1 LPIMTCTTY
10 SCQVTSSSSGAGATS
25 ADAADTPRG
34 ESGRSRLSK
43 GAVVDRALVLADAV
57 GLDALTIRKLAQE
70 LGVTPMAL
78 YWHFRS
84 KEELLDGLA
93 DRVWAEI
100 DVDVDPAAP
109 WPAQLR
115 TIMESLVRVL
125 REHPAAPQLL
135 MNSDKQGE
143 AALKVTE
150 LALEVLRSAG
160 FDPLHASEVARS
172 GLWTGI
178 MLVMSEPGIDAQSL
192 EDRAELQR
200 RKQVALAS
208 LPMAVYPRLVE
219 CAVPMTACDNPEFH
233 YDFGVSL
240 FIAGVE
246 AMAAN
251 LPAQDAAS

>member
-1 LPIMTCTTY
+1 MTCTTY
-10 SCQVTSSSSGAGATS
+10 SCQVTSSSPRTGA
-25 ADAADTPRG
+25 ADAPRE
-34 ESGRSRLSK
+34 ESGRSRLTKS
-43 GAVVDRALVLADAV
+43 AVADRALALADAM

-84 KEELLDGLA
+84 KEELLEGLA

-100 DVDVDPAAP
+100 GVDVDPAAP
-109 WPAQLR
+109 WPDQLR
-115 TIMESLVRVL
+115 AMVESLVRVL

-150 LALEVLRSAG
+150 VALEVLRGAG
-160 FDPLHASEVARS
+160 FDPLHASEIARS

-178 MLVMSEPGIDAQSL
+178 MLVMSEPGIDEQSL

-208 LPMAVYPRLVE
+208 LPIAVYPRLVE
-219 CAVPMTACDNPEFH
+219 CAAPMTACDNPEFH
-233 YDFGVSL
+233 YDFGISL

-251 LPAQDAAS
+251 LPAQDAAG

>member
-1 LPIMTCTTY
+1 MTCTTY
-10 SCQVTSSSSGAGATS
+10 SCQVTSSSPRTGAASAGA
-25 ADAADTPRG
+25 AGAPRE
-34 ESGRSRLSK
+34 ESGRSRLTKS
-43 GAVVDRALVLADAV
+43 AVADRALALADAM

-84 KEELLDGLA
+84 KEELLEGLA

-100 DVDVDPAAP
+100 GVDVDPAAP
-109 WPAQLR
+109 WPDQLR
-115 TIMESLVRVL
+115 TMVESLVRVL

-150 LALEVLRSAG
+150 AALEVLRGAG
-160 FDPLHASEVARS
+160 FDPLHASEIARS

-178 MLVMSEPGIDAQSL
+178 MLVMSEPGIDEQSL

-208 LPMAVYPRLVE
+208 LPMTVYPRLVE
-219 CAVPMTACDNPEFH
+219 CAAPMTACDNPEFH
-233 YDFGVSL
+233 YDFGISL

-251 LPAQDAAS
+251 LPAQDAAG